1 MKVDKEYGVYL
12 EVEEIADKREK
23 YEFEELLKTAAYTL
37 MLRKQDDGWYYPDVE
52 DPTAFQERSGV
63 FAYTIGSDFK
73 KFIST

>member
-1 MKVDKEYGVYL
+1 
-12 EVEEIADKREK
+12 
-23 YEFEELLKTAAYTL
+23 